1 MIKLNDQKFLAAIN
15 DKWASKN
22 CPMCGHNNWNVSSN
36 IVTALRIAE
45 KGGISLG
52 GDVMPL
58 VAITCM
64 NCGNVIFV
72 NPLIINSL
80 DKDNNGAPHND

>member
-15 DKWASKN
+15 DKWTSKN
-22 CPMCGHNNWNVSSN
+22 CPMCGNNNWNIDSN

-45 KGGISLG
+45 NGGVSLG
-52 GDVMPL
+52 GNVMPL

-72 NPLIINSL
+72 NPLIVNAL
-80 DKDNNGAPHND
+80 DKDNKEAPHND